1 MGRALLHAQPPT
13 HLRQLRKDKSSSP
26 PTSDERDWHRSG
38 FRCSTAIPHMWR
50 CPNVTESVGQWC
62 AREEGGACARV
73 ARRRTCGRGC
83 VECIEVRARPRGDSR
98 RGFSEDGRAWLPH
111 ECDHGYR
118 VATSYRL
125 PYTHVLYHFMS
136 STQFWS
142 IDHRL
147 HRLLHTLHTQN
158 RRDMSQSRP
167 ISITRIAA
175 SADSDGHHLLRT
187 TRGSSFLGQRP
198 APRVDR
204 QTSTAE
210 CGHHS
215 CAVGTLPGA
224 SDGP

>member
-1 MGRALLHAQPPT
+1 MWGEVNARAGMGMRAGRAAA
-13 HLRQLRKDKSSSP
+13 DIAGAVA
-26 PTSDERDWHRSG
+26 EAG
-38 FRCSTAIPHMWR
+38 A
-50 CPNVTESVGQWC
+50 SV
-62 AREEGGACARV
+62 
-73 ARRRTCGRGC
+73 RG
-83 VECIEVRARPRGDSR
+83 R
-98 RGFSEDGRAWLPH
+98 RGGGGLTAYGGYRLPH
-111 ECDHGYR
+111 ECDHMGYR

-175 SADSDGHHLLRT
+175 SADSDGQHLLRT